1 MVYFEDDHFLVKPP
15 VAFLFGRSVR
25 VKYEDI
31 ERIEFV
37 DGGDV
42 FFYLSNGKC
51 KKVSDPVIVMFYAEF
66 GDMIRKYRIPYK
78 MKADDVGDA
87 TIETVR
93 ERAAVCKESASAYL
107 NRSVKEKLGTEYE
120 FEVRIAE
127 RIIGTV
133 LEFRLLKNGV
143 LAEELNENEGLDGDP
158 IVDEMDIAFLY
169 EWEPVSE
176 TGTYLL
182 LEEAKD
188 SAACEKFL
196 EEDILGFFYAGFKN
210 GEDGDV

>member
-1 MVYFEDDHFLVKPP
+1 MVNFEEDRLVVK
-15 VAFLFGRSVR
+15 SVLNR
-25 VKYEDI
+25 LLGGTTKIKYEDI

-42 FFYLSNGKC
+42 FFCLSNGKC
-51 KKVSDPVIVMFYAEF
+51 KKVSDPGIVMYYAEF
-66 GDMIRKYRIPYK
+66 GNMIRKYRIPYK
-78 MKADDVGDA
+78 MKADEVGDA

-93 ERAAVCKESASAYL
+93 ERAAVCKESVSAYL
-107 NRSVKEKLGTEYE
+107 NRSVKEKLGSEYE

-133 LEFRLLKNGV
+133 LEFRLLKDGV
-143 LAEELNENEGLDGDP
+143 LAKDLNENEGLDGDP

-188 SAACEKFL
+188 SAACEKYL
-196 EEDILGFFYAGFKN
+196 EEDVLGFFYAQFKD
-210 GEDGDV
+210 GEIRDV

>member
-1 MVYFEDDHFLVKPP
+1 MVNFEEDRLVIK
-15 VAFLFGRSVR
+15 SVLNR
-25 VKYEDI
+25 LLGGTTKIKYEDI

-51 KKVSDPVIVMFYAEF
+51 KKVSDPGIVMYYAEF
-66 GDMIRKYRIPYK
+66 GDMIRKYRIPYR
-78 MKADDVGDA
+78 MKADEVEDA
-87 TIETVR
+87 SIETVR
-93 ERAAVCKESASAYL
+93 ERAAVCKESVSAYL
-107 NRSVKEKLGTEYE
+107 NRSVKEKLGSEYE

-133 LEFRLLKNGV
+133 LEFRLLKYGV
-143 LAEELNENEGLDGDP
+143 LAKELNENEGLDGDP

-188 SAACEKFL
+188 SAACEKYL
-196 EEDILGFFYAGFKN
+196 EEDVLGFFYAQFKN
-210 GEDGDV
+210 GEIRDV

>member
-1 MVYFEDDHFLVKPP
+1 MVNFEEDRLVVK
-15 VAFLFGRSVR
+15 SVLNR
-25 VKYEDI
+25 LLGGTTKIKYEDI

-51 KKVSDPVIVMFYAEF
+51 KKVSDPGIVMYYAEF

-78 MKADDVGDA
+78 MKADEAGDA

-120 FEVRIAE
+120 FEVRISE

-133 LEFRLLKNGV
+133 LEFRLLKDGV
-143 LAEELNENEGLDGDP
+143 LAKELNENEGLDGDP

-188 SAACEKFL
+188 SAACEKYL
-196 EEDILGFFYAGFKN
+196 EEDVLGFFYAQFKN
-210 GEDGDV
+210 GEIKEI